1 MRSFAVLL
9 LLLLTAPYPDSSRLE
24 IGGGREMDRDDV
36 FRVNCIHNWLSLRP
50 RCFCVILVTL
60 HSSTLTLALY
70 LSPPLEKSS
79 AINLITQSQFPLDF
93 CSHHYFQFLT
103 VILRHFTNK
112 TLVVRFLSA
121 QALEINYFYDDL
133 F

>member
-1 MRSFAVLL
+1 MLFSCCCYSLL
-9 LLLLTAPYPDSSRLE
+9 LIQIAVVWKLVVVEKWID
-24 IGGGREMDRDDV
+24 DDV